1 MKWFGEHKFGVLIG
15 LIVGALVLG
24 IGLTSGGR
32 VHTTAPEG
40 LISSGVGSISRMF
53 YYSSQYVN
61 NFYEFISDLSTL
73 KSRNEELE
81 DLLIEYKSNLTDY
94 EKMAQENKELKSLL
108 EFKEENAQYEYVS
121 ASVLSI
127 DPDLGF
133 SVFVINRGSN
143 DGVGNNMTVILKEG
157 LVGRVVEVSSSTSKV
172 LSIIDRN
179 SMFNGVCVRTRD
191 YVRITGD
198 DNYMLKGYVD
208 SEAEIQAGDIIT
220 TSGLTGSFKKDIVV
234 GEVIEVLTSQGKM
247 EKEVVIEPAVELE
260 KLNNVLI
267 IK

>member
-1 MKWFGEHKFGVLIG
+1 LKWFGEHKFGVLIG
-15 LIVGALVLG
+15 LVIGMLVLG
-24 IGLTSGGR
+24 IGMTSGGR
-32 VHTTAPEG
+32 AHTTAPEG
-40 LISSGVGSISRMF
+40 LLSSGVGSVSRFF

-73 KSRNEELE
+73 RSRNEELE
-81 DLLIEYKSNLTDY
+81 EQLGEYKRNLTDY
-94 EKMAQENKELKSLL
+94 EKVVQENRELKSLL
-108 EFKEENAQYEYVS
+108 EFKEENAQYEYIS
-121 ASVLSI
+121 ASVVAI

-133 SVFVINRGSN
+133 SVFVINRGSD

-198 DNYMLKGYVD
+198 DNYKLRGYVD
-208 SEAEIQAGDIIT
+208 SEAEIEVGDIIT
-220 TSGLTGSFKKDIVV
+220 TSGLTGNFKKDIVV
-234 GEVIEVLTSQGKM
+234 GEVLEVQTPQGRL
-247 EKEVVIEPAVELE
+247 EKEVIIEPAVQLE
-260 KLNNVLI
+260 KINNVLI